1 MRAHPLRIACALC
14 ALGCSRAAPS
24 PARDAGAD
32 ARAPRPATHVCYGA
46 AGSAVEVSRDTPCE
60 SLGASETPPATV
72 PAPPPARRTREPRDA
87 ETLF

>member
-1 MRAHPLRIACALC
+1 MRALSLSLACALVASGC
-14 ALGCSRAAPS
+14 ARAAPS
-24 PARDAGAD
+24 PARDAAVD
-32 ARAPRPATHVCYGA
+32 APAPRASTHVCYGA
-46 AGSAVEVSRDTPCE
+46 AGSAVEVARDTPCE

>member
-1 MRAHPLRIACALC
+1 MRALALPLACALC

-24 PARDAGAD
+24 PARDAAVD
-32 ARAPRPATHVCYGA
+32 APTTRATTHVCYGA
-46 AGSAVEVSRDTPCE
+46 AGSAVEVPRATPCE
-60 SLGASETPPATV
+60 SLGGSETPPATV